1 MTESVVEDV
10 LFTTYL
16 MTKAIPE
23 PLIHWRHRHMVTI
36 APFKGMVY
44 NKKKIPNLN
53 DVMSPPYDI
62 ISEAM
67 QNQLYNQHEHNFVK
81 LILGKI
87 NADDTDTNNRYTRAK
102 HLFDAWQQHEILLP
116 SPAPALFPYK
126 VDYTIG
132 KEKKQMNGFFV
143 LLKLDPEYKTV
154 KAHEKTLAKPKAD
167 RLNLL
172 RACSANLEPIQLM
185 YMDQDDT
192 IRKTMDAT
200 LDAPLIKVKGYDG
213 FTHQLWRLDN
223 PQAVQTVI
231 DGLAQKILFIADGH
245 HRYQTS
251 LNYAAEKREQTG
263 NTDPNAPFNYIMVVL
278 CNMLD
283 PGLSILPTHRFIK
296 MPHINFD
303 DLSKKLERY
312 FIVEKKVIHSE
323 KQDPKKLGN
332 TIMNDIKTEHH
343 HKLALYTKGTYYVL
357 TLKDEQVMDTIA
369 ADQSKTWR
377 TLDVS
382 ILHKLIL
389 EEFLGITEKNLED
402 HVKYTRVD
410 AEAIQQV
417 DEGTYDFSFLINA
430 TKIDQLKAIADA
442 GEHMPQKSTYFL
454 PKMLSGLVMYKM

>member
-1 MTESVVEDV
+1 
-10 LFTTYL
+10 
-16 MTKAIPE
+16 
-23 PLIHWRHRHMVTI
+23 
-36 APFKGMVY
+36 
-44 NKKKIPNLN
+44 
-53 DVMSPPYDI
+53 
-62 ISEAM
+62 
-67 QNQLYNQHEHNFVK
+67 HEYNFVK

-87 NADDTDTNNRYTRAK
+87 HADDTDTNNRYTRAK

-116 SPAPALFPYK
+116 SPSPALFPYK
-126 VDYTIG
+126 VDYTMG
-132 KEKKQMNGFFV
+132 KEKKQMNGVFV

-167 RLNLL
+167 RLHLL
-172 RACSANLEPIQLM
+172 RTCYANLEPIQLM

-192 IRKTMDAT
+192 IRKTMDAA

-278 CNMLD
+278 CNMFD

-296 MPHINFD
+296 MPHVNFD

-312 FIVEKKVIHSE
+312 FIVEKKVVHPKE
-323 KQDPKKLGN
+323 QDPKKIGN
-332 TIMNDIKTEHH
+332 AIMNDIKTEHQ
-343 HKLALYTKGTYYVL
+343 HKLALYTKGAYYVL
-357 TLKDEQVMDTIA
+357 TLKDERVMDTVA
-369 ADQSKTWR
+369 NDHSKTWR

-389 EEFLGITEKNLED
+389 EEFLGITETNLED

-417 DEGTYDFSFLINA
+417 DEGTYEFSFLINA

>member
-1 MTESVVEDV
+1 MVE
-10 LFTTYL
+10 
-16 MTKAIPE
+16 
-23 PLIHWRHRHMVTI
+23 I
-36 APFKGMVY
+36 APFKGMTY
-44 NKKKIPNLN
+44 NKEKIKKLD

-67 QNQLYNQHEHNFVK
+67 QNELYQKNEYNFVK

-87 NADDTDTNNRYTRAK
+87 SPEDTETDNRYTRAK
-102 HLFDAWQQHEILLP
+102 QLFDAWQQQKILIP
-116 SPAPALFPYK
+116 SQTPAIFPYK
-126 VDYTIG
+126 VDYMVN

-167 RLNLL
+167 RLNLM
-172 RACSANLEPIQLM
+172 RACYANLEPIQLM
-185 YMDQDDT
+185 YMDQNDL
-192 IRKTMDAT
+192 IRKTMDAAI
-200 LDAPLIKVKGYDG
+200 DAPLINVKGYDG

-223 PQAVQTVI
+223 PKTIQTI
-231 DGLAQKILFIADGH
+231 LDELQKKILFIADGH

-251 LNYAAEKREQTG
+251 INYATEKREQTG
-263 NTDPNAPFNYIMVVL
+263 NTDPDAPFNYIMVVL
-278 CNMLD
+278 CNMFD

-296 MPHINFD
+296 MPNINVD
-303 DLSKKLERY
+303 ELSKKLERY
-312 FIVEKKVIHSE
+312 FDVEKKSIAGT
-323 KQDPKKLGN
+323 KKDYQSIGKK
-332 TIMNDIKTEHH
+332 IMSDIKTDDK
-343 HKLALYTKGTYYVL
+343 HKLALYAKGTYYIL
-357 TLKDEQVMDTIA
+357 TLKDEHVMDQRA
-369 ADQSKTWR
+369 SDHSKTWR

-410 AEAIQQV
+410 AEAIQLV
-417 DEGTYDFSFLINA
+417 DEGNYDVSFLINA

-442 GEHMPQKSTYFL
+442 SEHMPQKSTYFL

>member
-1 MTESVVEDV
+1 MVE
-10 LFTTYL
+10 
-16 MTKAIPE
+16 
-23 PLIHWRHRHMVTI
+23 I
-36 APFKGMVY
+36 APFKGMTY
-44 NKKKIPNLN
+44 NKGKIKKLD

-62 ISEAM
+62 ISEQL
-67 QNQLYNQHEHNFVK
+67 QNELNTKNEYNFVK

-87 NADDTDTNNRYTRAK
+87 LPEDTETNNRYTRAK
-102 HLFDAWQQHEILLP
+102 QLFDAWQQKEILIP
-116 SPAPALFPYK
+116 SQTSAIFPYK
-126 VDYTIG
+126 VDYIVN

-167 RLNLL
+167 RLNLM
-172 RACSANLEPIQLM
+172 RACYANLEPIQLM
-185 YMDQDDT
+185 FMDQEDF
-192 IRKTMDAT
+192 IRKTMDAAIG
-200 LDAPLIKVKGYDG
+200 APLIKVKGYDG
-213 FTHQLWRLDN
+213 FTHQLWRLDDPN
-223 PQAVQTVI
+223 TIQTI
-231 DGLAQKILFIADGH
+231 LDTLEKKILFIADGH

-251 LNYAAEKREQTG
+251 INYATEKREQTG
-263 NTDPNAPFNYIMVVL
+263 NQDPDAPFNYIMVVL
-278 CNMLD
+278 CNMFD

-296 MPHINFD
+296 MSQVNFD

-312 FIVEKKVIHSE
+312 FIIQKKPVTDSE
-323 KQDPKKLGN
+323 KDSQKLGKK
-332 TIMNDIKTEHH
+332 IMNEIKTENKHV
-343 HKLALYTKGTYYVL
+343 LALYTKGCYYIL
-357 TLKDEQVMDTIA
+357 TLKDEHVMDQVA
-369 ADQSKTWR
+369 GDHSKTWR

-417 DEGTYDFSFLINA
+417 DEGKYDFSFLINA